1 MNFWVKERLI
11 WRISGSKRR
20 SFSTQ
25 EIDRKIIIPQFL
37 RNLHDV
43 LWNEKVI
50 LQSSKKTNKQKKHKK
65 SDRIFSL
72 EWNIAYWLLTGPC
85 FELYGDGKHGLF
97 EPKRWWKYDIYW
109 LLESSWLKIF
119 WNGKYS
125 LS

>member
-11 WRISGSKRR
+11 LRIFGSKRR

-50 LQSSKKTNKQKKHKK
+50 LQFSKKQQQKTKKQK

-72 EWNIAYWLLTGPC
+72 EWNIAYWLLRVPC
-85 FELYGDGKHGLF
+85 FKFYGDGKYGLF
-97 EPKRWWKYDIYW
+97 EPKRWWKHDVYW
-109 LLESSWLKIF
+109 LLKSSCFEIF

-125 LS
+125 FS